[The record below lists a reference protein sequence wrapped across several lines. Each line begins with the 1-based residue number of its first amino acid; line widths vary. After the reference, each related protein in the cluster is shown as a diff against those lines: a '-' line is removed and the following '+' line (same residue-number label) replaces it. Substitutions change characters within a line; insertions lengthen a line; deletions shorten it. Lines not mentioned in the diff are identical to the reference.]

1 METDMKLL
9 ILAGLIT
16 LVGCTSLEK
25 QQSNEQAQ
33 IEMVRVQREAR
44 KQEEVVE
51 SQEKAALYNAI
62 AQIASTNPEHSP
74 AALVALTAISMS
86 STEEDADAPILGLR
100 EQRNE
105 ALEWTAALAPTVG
118 GLITGLGVAAINAD
132 VRKTDS
138 NNSRMIQTHDAETDA
153 AIIASVTQLGT
164 AAVGAGGLD
173 VSGDYYAVQDQG
185 IIDNSTSQD
194 TIDSYNTTTTSSDD
208 DSSDTTLNYTA
219 SDNAFINAGVADYTD
234 YIIDYQGSNMSL
246 AELIASL
253 DAAGASYS
261 IDLDG
266 TTVAASDGDGS
277 STETVYVNCDSP
289 MFSPKPP
296 VCN

>member
-16 LVGCTSLEK
+16 LVGCTSIEK

-62 AQIASTNPEHSP
+62 AQIAATNPEHSP

-86 STEEDADAPILGLR
+86 SVEEDADAPILGLR

-138 NNSRMIQTHDAETDA
+138 NNSRKIQINDALTDA
-153 AIIASVTQLGT
+153 AIIESVAALGT
-164 AAVGAGGLD
+164 AAVGTGGLD
-173 VSGDYYAVQDQG
+173 VGGDYYAVQDQG

-194 TIDSYNTTTTSSDD
+194 TIDSYNQTTSDD

-234 YIIDYQGSNMSL
+234 YIIDYQGSDMTLADLISSL
-246 AELIASL
+246 N
-253 DAAGASYS
+253 AAGAAYS

-266 TTVAASDGDGS
+266 TTVAESDGDGS
-277 STETVYVNCDSP
+277 STETVYVNCDAAQ
-289 MFSPKPP
+289 FSPKPP